1 MDAGTREEHMA
12 EQKRTLQA
20 KTIWAYAYQIQPP
33 QPAARL
39 HSIKALLDH
48 THTEAQRDAR
58 TWTGR
63 VVVEDQITHILIVS
77 DSPEQNHVANRRL
90 EAKLQEL
97 NAGFSITVPIAVV
110 DEPAVTPNAAAAE
123 TIPRPS

>member
-1 MDAGTREEHMA
+1 MPDT
-12 EQKRTLQA
+12 KRTPTP
-20 KTIWAYAYQIQPP
+20 KTVWAYAYQILPP

-39 HSIKALLDH
+39 HAIRTLLDH
-48 THTEAQRDAR
+48 AHTEAQRGER

-77 DSPEQNHVANRRL
+77 DSPEQNHEANRRL

-110 DEPAVTPNAAAAE
+110 DEGVVPQ
-123 TIPRPS
+123 PS

>member
-1 MDAGTREEHMA
+1 MSNTKH
-12 EQKRTLQA
+12 TPTP
-20 KTIWAYAYQIQPP
+20 KTVWAYAYQIVPP

-39 HSIKALLDH
+39 HSIKTLLDH
-48 THTEAQRDAR
+48 AHTEAQRDAR

-77 DSPEQNHVANRRL
+77 DSPEQNHEVNQRL

-97 NAGFSITVPIAVV
+97 NAGFSLTVPIAVV
-110 DEPAVTPNAAAAE
+110 DDAAVVPH
-123 TIPRPS
+123 PS